1 MAKKKDVCGLCKYYM
16 CEEVYVGEEEVYCML
31 DEEEVYYF
39 DKPCENYVKRKNISV
54 FGGD

>member
-16 CEEVYVGEEEVYCML
+16 CEEVYVDEEEVYCML